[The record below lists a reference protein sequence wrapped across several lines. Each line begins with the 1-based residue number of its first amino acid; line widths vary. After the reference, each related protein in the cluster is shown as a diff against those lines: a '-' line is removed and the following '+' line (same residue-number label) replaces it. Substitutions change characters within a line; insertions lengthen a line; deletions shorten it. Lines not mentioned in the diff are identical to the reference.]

1 MVKPQTNHIKEIL
14 KISYEL
20 SDKDIDCYLEILEN
34 GGMYKGD
41 ILQGGKYDED
51 VIKRL
56 EDSRLIRR
64 FPQSGTLYI
73 PTPPQ
78 EIALKVIDSVVDTL
92 IQIQG
97 TRRKSILK
105 EISGVLV
112 FSEQNKRKGG
122 TEKNLSAAIVRD
134 IIENVNPGAQI
145 RLRVRK
151 LSTFDPKVYSDFV
164 EHIITKDLEVKVL
177 LVSEKET
184 PYKTG
189 INRAKKILSMI
200 TESETGNSDR
210 FQVRISNRKSEHLRY
225 LLAEDIVMFVVG
237 TSPSHTGII
246 IEDEQVNK
254 IFERDF
260 EMEFKNAT
268 PLQEYLGRIE
278 TNRERELYLKG

>member
-1 MVKPQTNHIKEIL
+1 MAKPQTNHIKEIL

-34 GGMYKGD
+34 GGIYKGD

-51 VIKRL
+51 VIQRL
-56 EDSRLIRR
+56 EDSGLIRR

-78 EIALKVIDSVVDTL
+78 EIALKVIKSVVDTL
-92 IQIQG
+92 IQIQR

-112 FSEQNKRKGG
+112 FSEQNKRKGV

-134 IIENVNPGAQI
+134 IIENVNPEAQI
-145 RLRVRK
+145 RLRVRQ
-151 LSTFDPKVYSDFV
+151 LSTFDPKVYPDFV
-164 EHIITKDLEVKVL
+164 EHITNKNLEVKVL
-177 LVSEKET
+177 LVSEKEN
-184 PYKTG
+184 PYPRG
-189 INRAKKILSMI
+189 IDRAKKILSMI
-200 TESETGNSDR
+200 KESGTGK
-210 FQVRISNRKSEHLRY
+210 FQVRISKRKSEHLRY

-246 IEDEQVNK
+246 IEDKQVNE
-254 IFERDF
+254 IFKRDF
-260 EMEFKNAT
+260 EREFKNAV
-268 PLQEYLGRIE
+268 PLQEYL
-278 TNRERELYLKG
+278 ERDTINKEDYE